1 MNMTLLI
8 AIAILQVI
16 GLGVIFMLY
25 KKSTENTDQSELVI
39 SAFEKS
45 FSDLKNEL
53 TNSILNQGK
62 NVNDSLLHNN
72 ERLTR
77 NFSELREGVLTRLH
91 ESQTASQKDLFNF
104 REMLTKDLE
113 EKFFKLSTTI
123 ETRLDKINN
132 KVQENLN
139 EGFKK
144 TNETFTGIIQ
154 RLAKIDEAQK
164 KIDAL
169 STNVISLQDVL
180 TDKKSRGIFGEVQL
194 TNVLKS
200 VFGEPGKYYELQ
212 HKLDNTKIVD
222 AALMLP
228 EPVGLLCVDSKFP
241 LENFKRMY
249 EGHDEAYKLNAR
261 KEFAKNIKKHVDD
274 ISSKYIIKDKTSDQ
288 AIMFLP
294 AEAIFAE
301 IHAYHPELVEYAQ
314 SKRVWITGP
323 STFMA
328 TLTTVQTVLLN
339 MERSKYMSVLHKEIN
354 KLGVEFSRYEQRW
367 DDLQKHLM
375 TVTKD
380 ADKIH
385 VTTGKISKQFQKIM
399 EVEIEGED
407 PAKTLSNEIGTLNL

>member
-1 MNMTLLI
+1 MIFLSI
-8 AIAILQVI
+8 ILTVQVA
-16 GLGVIFMLY
+16 LAALVFVLW
-25 KKSTENTDQSELVI
+25 KKSQNDQIVESFDA
-39 SAFEKS
+39 SFEKLRS
-45 FSDLKNEL
+45 EITGSIMAQGNNINE
-53 TNSILNQGK
+53 
-62 NVNDSLLHNN
+62 SLLNNN
-72 ERLTR
+72 ERLSK
-77 NFSELREGVLTRLH
+77 NFSELREGVLAKLL
-91 ESQTASQKDLFNF
+91 ESQNDFQKNIYGFKEGLS
-104 REMLTKDLE
+104 KDLE
-113 EKFFKLSTTI
+113 QKFLQLSTTI
-123 ETRLDKINN
+123 EGRLDKINN

-164 KIDAL
+164 KIDSL

-194 TNVLKS
+194 NNVLNS
-200 VFGEPGKYYELQ
+200 VFGEPGKYYDLQ
-212 HKLDNTKIVD
+212 YKLDNTKIVD
-222 AALMLP
+222 AALNLP
-228 EPVGLLCVDSKFP
+228 APVGRLCVDSKFP
-241 LENFKRMY
+241 LENFKRMF
-249 EGHDEAYKLNAR
+249 EGHDESFKLAAR
-261 KEFAKNIKKHVDD
+261 KEFSKNIKKHVDD
-274 ISSKYIIKDKTSDQ
+274 ISSKYIIKDVTADQ

-328 TLTTVQTVLLN
+328 TLTTLQTVLLN
-339 MERSKYMSVLHKEIN
+339 MERSKYMSILHKEIN
-354 KLGVEFSRYEQRW
+354 KLGVEFNRYEQRW
-367 DDLQKHLM
+367 DDLQKHLS

-399 EVEIEGED
+399 EVEVAQDD
-407 PAKTLSNEIGTLNL
+407 PSEKLAQEIGTLNL